1 MPDMPNAS
9 AVDFR
14 RRSLAR
20 ALAVGGF
27 SALAAPAARAALTIE
42 IIGGNSTQVPITVL
56 PFGNQERYRDR
67 LGEVVLADLLRSG
80 WFRQQE
86 AGVTGRVP
94 TEPEEVDWSKFRSR
108 NVDNLVIGNIVERS
122 DGRLAVRFRL
132 MDAAKESQRAG
143 FSYTIAEQHL
153 RAVAHKIADVIYEEL
168 TGEPGVFSTRIC
180 YVVKTAE
187 RFELQVADADGGNA
201 DFILA
206 HKEPII
212 SPAWS
217 PDGTRIAYV
226 SFERRKPVIY
236 LHNLAEQ
243 KRIILADFEGANSAP
258 AWAPD
263 GQRLAITLT
272 RDGVA
277 QLYTVN
283 ADGSGINR
291 ITNSP
296 SIDTEAAW
304 SPDGRTLLF
313 TSDRGG
319 SPQIYR
325 MPSGGGQAERL
336 TFEGNYNVT
345 PRWSPDGRSFCFIQ
359 RNSGRYNVAIQDIG
373 SREAVLL
380 TDGRIDSSPTFAP
393 NGRMILYASEYGK
406 RGILAAVSRDG
417 RVKQRISDSG
427 GNVREPAWGP
437 LLKSR

>member
-1 MPDMPNAS
+1 MTMSDMPKAS
-9 AVDFR
+9 IADPIR
-14 RRSLAR
+14 RRLLGGL
-20 ALAVGGF
+20 ALAGAVM
-27 SALAAPAARAALTIE
+27 PAARAALTIE
-42 IIGGNSTQVPITVL
+42 IIGGNSTQVPVTIL
-56 PFGNQERYRDR
+56 PFGNQERQKER
-67 LGEVVLADLLRSG
+67 LSELIQADLLRSG
-80 WFRQQE
+80 WFRNQDP
-86 AGVTGRVP
+86 GVLPKPP
-94 TEPEEVDWSKFRSR
+94 TEPEEVDWRQMR
-108 NVDNLVIGNIVERS
+108 GRGVENLVIGNVVERS

-143 FSYTIAEQHL
+143 FSYTIAPAQL
-153 RAVAHKIADVIYEEL
+153 RATAHKIADVIYEEL
-168 TGEPGVFSTRIC
+168 TGERGVFSTRIC
-180 YVVKTAE
+180 YVVKAAE

-226 SFERRKPVIY
+226 SFERRKPIVFV
-236 LHNLAEQ
+236 HNLVDGN
-243 KRIILADFEGANSAP
+243 RTVLADFEGANSAP
-258 AWAPD
+258 SWAPD
-263 GQRLAITLT
+263 GRRLTITLT

-277 QLYTVN
+277 QIYVVN
-283 ADGSGINR
+283 ADGSGLTR
-291 ITNSP
+291 ITNSQA
-296 SIDTEAAW
+296 IDTEASW
-304 SPDGRTLLF
+304 SPDGNTILF

-325 MPSGGGQAERL
+325 MPSTGGPAERV
-336 TFEGNYNVT
+336 TFEGSYNVT

-359 RNSGRYNVAIQDIG
+359 RNSGRYNVAIQELG

-380 TDGRIDSSPTFAP
+380 TDGRIDSSPTFSP
-393 NGRMILYASEYGK
+393 NGRMILYASEHNR

-437 LLKSR
+437 LSKSR

>member
-1 MPDMPNAS
+1 MPNAS
-9 AVDFR
+9 IVDPIR
-14 RRSLAR
+14 RRLVGGL
-20 ALAVGGF
+20 ALAG
-27 SALAAPAARAALTIE
+27 ALVPSARAALTIE
-42 IIGGNSTQVPITVL
+42 IIGGNSTQVAVTVL
-56 PFGNQERYRDR
+56 PFGNQDLQKER
-67 LGEVVLADLLRSG
+67 LSELIQADLLRSG
-80 WFRQQE
+80 WFRNQDPG
-86 AGVTGRVP
+86 ALPKPP
-94 TEPEEVDWSKFRSR
+94 TEPEEVDWRQMR
-108 NVDNLVIGNIVERS
+108 NRGVENLVIGNVVERS

-143 FSYTIAEQHL
+143 FSYTITPAQL
-153 RAVAHKIADVIYEEL
+153 RATAHKIADVIYEEL
-168 TGEPGVFSTRIC
+168 TGERGVFSTRIC
-180 YVVKTAE
+180 YVVKAAE

-226 SFERRKPVIY
+226 SFERRKPIVFV
-236 LHNLAEQ
+236 HNLVDGT
-243 KRIILADFEGANSAP
+243 RTILADFEGANSAP
-258 AWAPD
+258 SWAPD
-263 GQRLAITLT
+263 GRRLTITLT

-277 QLYTVN
+277 QIYVVN
-283 ADGSGINR
+283 ADGSGLTR
-291 ITNSP
+291 ITNSQA
-296 SIDTEAAW
+296 IDTEAAW
-304 SPDGRTLLF
+304 SPDGSTILF

-325 MPSGGGQAERL
+325 MPSTGGSAERV
-336 TFEGNYNVT
+336 TFEGSYNVT

-359 RNSGRYNVAIQDIG
+359 RNSGRYNVAIQDLG

-393 NGRMILYASEYGK
+393 NGRMILYASEYNR

-437 LLKSR
+437 LSKSR

>member
-1 MPDMPNAS
+1 MPNAS
-9 AVDFR
+9 IVDPLR
-14 RRSLAR
+14 RRLVGGL
-20 ALAVGGF
+20 ALAG
-27 SALAAPAARAALTIE
+27 ALVPTARAALTIE
-42 IIGGNSTQVPITVL
+42 IIGGNSTQVPVTVL
-56 PFGNQERYRDR
+56 PFGNQDRQKERIS
-67 LGEVVLADLLRSG
+67 EVIQADLLRSG
-80 WFRQQE
+80 WFRNQE
-86 AGVTGRVP
+86 AGALPKPP
-94 TEPEEVDWSKFRSR
+94 TEPEEVDWRQMRSR
-108 NVDNLVIGNIVERS
+108 GVENLVIGNVVERS

-132 MDAAKESQRAG
+132 MDATKESQRAG
-143 FSYTIAEQHL
+143 FSYTIAPTQL
-153 RAVAHKIADVIYEEL
+153 RATAHKIADVIYEEL
-168 TGEPGVFSTRIC
+168 TGERGVFSTRIC
-180 YVVKTAE
+180 YVVKAAE

-226 SFERRKPVIY
+226 SFERRKPIVFV
-236 LHNLAEQ
+236 HNLVDGT
-243 KRIILADFEGANSAP
+243 RTVLADFEGANSAP
-258 AWAPD
+258 SWAPD
-263 GQRLAITLT
+263 GRRLTITLT

-277 QLYTVN
+277 QIYVVN
-283 ADGSGINR
+283 ADGSGLTR
-291 ITNSP
+291 ITNSQA
-296 SIDTEAAW
+296 IDTEAAW
-304 SPDGRTLLF
+304 SPDGNTILF

-325 MPSGGGQAERL
+325 MPSTGGAVERV
-336 TFEGNYNVT
+336 TFEGSYNVT

-359 RNSGRYNVAIQDIG
+359 RNSGRYNVAIQDLG

-393 NGRMILYASEYGK
+393 NGRMILYASEHNK

-437 LLKSR
+437 LSKSR

>member
-1 MPDMPNAS
+1 MSDMPNAS
-9 AVDFR
+9 IVDPLR
-14 RRSLAR
+14 RRLVGGL
-20 ALAVGGF
+20 ALAG
-27 SALAAPAARAALTIE
+27 ALVPTARAALTIE
-42 IIGGNSTQVPITVL
+42 IIGGNSTQVPVTVL
-56 PFGNQERYRDR
+56 PFGNQDRQKER
-67 LGEVVLADLLRSG
+67 LSELIQADLLRSG
-80 WFRQQE
+80 WFRNQD
-86 AGVTGRVP
+86 AGLLPKPP
-94 TEPEEVDWSKFRSR
+94 TEPEEVDWRQMRSR
-108 NVDNLVIGNIVERS
+108 GVENLVIGNVVERS

-132 MDAAKESQRAG
+132 MEATKESQRAG
-143 FSYTIAEQHL
+143 FSYTIAPTQL
-153 RAVAHKIADVIYEEL
+153 RATAHKIADVIYEEL
-168 TGEPGVFSTRIC
+168 TGERGVFSTRIC
-180 YVVKTAE
+180 YVVKAAE

-226 SFERRKPVIY
+226 SFERRKPIVFV
-236 LHNLAEQ
+236 HNLVDGT
-243 KRIILADFEGANSAP
+243 RTVLADFEGANSAP
-258 AWAPD
+258 SWAPD
-263 GQRLAITLT
+263 GRRLTITLT

-277 QLYTVN
+277 QIYVVN
-283 ADGSGINR
+283 ADGTGLTR
-291 ITNSP
+291 ITNSQA
-296 SIDTEAAW
+296 IDTEAAW
-304 SPDGRTLLF
+304 SPDGSTILF

-325 MPSGGGQAERL
+325 MPSTGGAAERV
-336 TFEGNYNVT
+336 TFEGSYNVT

-359 RNSGRYNVAIQDIG
+359 RNSGRYNVAIQDLG

-393 NGRMILYASEYGK
+393 NGRMILYASEHNK

-437 LLKSR
+437 LSKSR

>member
-1 MPDMPNAS
+1 MPNAS
-9 AVDFR
+9 IVDPLR
-14 RRSLAR
+14 RRLVGGL
-20 ALAVGGF
+20 ALAG
-27 SALAAPAARAALTIE
+27 ALVPTARAALTIE
-42 IIGGNSTQVPITVL
+42 IIGGNSTQVPVTVL
-56 PFGNQERYRDR
+56 PFGNQDRQKERIS
-67 LGEVVLADLLRSG
+67 EVIQADLLRSG
-80 WFRQQE
+80 WFRNQE
-86 AGVTGRVP
+86 AGALPKPP
-94 TEPEEVDWSKFRSR
+94 TEPEEVDWRQMRSR
-108 NVDNLVIGNIVERS
+108 GVENLVIGNVVERS

-132 MDAAKESQRAG
+132 MDATKESQRAG
-143 FSYTIAEQHL
+143 FSYTIAPTQL
-153 RAVAHKIADVIYEEL
+153 RATAHKIADVIYEEL
-168 TGEPGVFSTRIC
+168 TGERGVFSTRIC
-180 YVVKTAE
+180 YVVKAAE

-226 SFERRKPVIY
+226 SFERRKPIVFV
-236 LHNLAEQ
+236 HNLVDGT
-243 KRIILADFEGANSAP
+243 RTVLADFEGANSASS
-258 AWAPD
+258 WAPD
-263 GQRLAITLT
+263 GRRLTITLT

-277 QLYTVN
+277 QIYVVN
-283 ADGSGINR
+283 ADGSGLTR
-291 ITNSP
+291 ITNSQA
-296 SIDTEAAW
+296 IDTEAAW
-304 SPDGRTLLF
+304 SPDGNTILF

-325 MPSGGGQAERL
+325 MPSTGGAVERV
-336 TFEGNYNVT
+336 TFEGSYNVT

-359 RNSGRYNVAIQDIG
+359 RNSGRYNVAIQDLG

-393 NGRMILYASEYGK
+393 NGRMILYASEHNK

-437 LLKSR
+437 LSKSR

>member
-1 MPDMPNAS
+1 MPMSDMPNAS
-9 AVDFR
+9 IVDPLR
-14 RRSLAR
+14 RRLVGGL
-20 ALAVGGF
+20 ALAG
-27 SALAAPAARAALTIE
+27 ALVPTARAALTIE
-42 IIGGNSTQVPITVL
+42 IIGGNSTQVPVTVL
-56 PFGNQERYRDR
+56 PFGNQDRQKERIS
-67 LGEVVLADLLRSG
+67 EVIQADLLRSG
-80 WFRQQE
+80 WFRNQE
-86 AGVTGRVP
+86 AGALPKPP
-94 TEPEEVDWSKFRSR
+94 TEPEEVDWRQMRSR
-108 NVDNLVIGNIVERS
+108 GVENLVIGNVVERS

-132 MDAAKESQRAG
+132 MDATKESQRAG
-143 FSYTIAEQHL
+143 FSYTIAPTQL
-153 RAVAHKIADVIYEEL
+153 RATAHKIADVIYEEL
-168 TGEPGVFSTRIC
+168 TGERGVFSTRIC
-180 YVVKTAE
+180 YVVKAAE

-226 SFERRKPVIY
+226 SFERRKPIVFV
-236 LHNLAEQ
+236 HNLVDGT
-243 KRIILADFEGANSAP
+243 RTVLADFEGANSAP
-258 AWAPD
+258 SWAPD
-263 GQRLAITLT
+263 GRRLTITLT

-277 QLYTVN
+277 QIYVVN
-283 ADGSGINR
+283 ADGSGLTR
-291 ITNSP
+291 ITNSQA
-296 SIDTEAAW
+296 IDTEAAW
-304 SPDGRTLLF
+304 SPDGNTILF

-325 MPSGGGQAERL
+325 MPSTGGAVERV
-336 TFEGNYNVT
+336 TFEGSYNVT

-359 RNSGRYNVAIQDIG
+359 RNSGRYNVAIQDLG

-393 NGRMILYASEYGK
+393 NGRMILYASEHNK

-437 LLKSR
+437 LSKSR

>member
-1 MPDMPNAS
+1 MTMSDMPNAS
-9 AVDFR
+9 NVDPLR
-14 RRSLAR
+14 RRLLGGLAI
-20 ALAVGGF
+20 AGTLVP
-27 SALAAPAARAALTIE
+27 SARAALTIE

-56 PFGNQERYRDR
+56 PFGNQDRQRERIS
-67 LGEVVLADLLRSG
+67 EVIQGDLLRSG
-80 WFRQQE
+80 WFRNQD
-86 AGVTGRVP
+86 AGVLSKPP
-94 TEPEEVDWSKFRSR
+94 TEPEEVDWRQMR
-108 NVDNLVIGNIVERS
+108 GRGVENLVIGNVVERS

-132 MDAAKESQRAG
+132 MDAAKEAQRVG
-143 FSYTIAEQHL
+143 FSYTIAPAQL
-153 RAVAHKIADVIYEEL
+153 RATAHKIADVIYEEL
-168 TGEPGVFSTRIC
+168 TGERGVFSTRIC
-180 YVVKTAE
+180 YVVKAAE

-226 SFERRKPVIY
+226 SFERRKPIIFV
-236 LHNLAEQ
+236 HNLVDGN
-243 KRIILADFEGANSAP
+243 RIVLADFEGANSAP
-258 AWAPD
+258 SWAPD
-263 GQRLAITLT
+263 GRRLAITLT

-277 QLYTVN
+277 QIYVVN
-283 ADGSGINR
+283 ADGSGLTR
-291 ITNSP
+291 ITNSQA
-296 SIDTEAAW
+296 IDTEAAW
-304 SPDGRTLLF
+304 SPDGSAMLF

-325 MPSGGGQAERL
+325 MPSTGGAAERV
-336 TFEGNYNVT
+336 TFEGTYNVT

-359 RNSGRYNVAIQDIG
+359 RNSGRYNVAIQDVG

-393 NGRMILYASEYGK
+393 NGRMILYASEYNK

-437 LLKSR
+437 LSKSR

>member
-1 MPDMPNAS
+1 MPMSDMLNAS
-9 AVDFR
+9 TVDPLR
-14 RRSLAR
+14 RRLLGGL
-20 ALAVGGF
+20 ALAG
-27 SALAAPAARAALTIE
+27 ALVPAARAALTIE
-42 IIGGNSTQVPITVL
+42 IIGGNSTQVPVTIL
-56 PFGNQERYRDR
+56 PFGNQDRQKERIAE
-67 LGEVVLADLLRSG
+67 LIQADLLRSG
-80 WFRQQE
+80 WFRNQDPG
-86 AGVTGRVP
+86 ALPKPP
-94 TEPEEVDWSKFRSR
+94 TEPEEVDWRQMRSR
-108 NVDNLVIGNIVERS
+108 GVENLVIGNVVERS

-143 FSYTIAEQHL
+143 FSYTIAPAQL
-153 RAVAHKIADVIYEEL
+153 RATAHKIADVIYEEL

-180 YVVKTAE
+180 YVVKAAE

-226 SFERRKPVIY
+226 SFERRKPIVFV
-236 LHNLAEQ
+236 HNLVDGNR
-243 KRIILADFEGANSAP
+243 KVLADFEGANSAP
-258 AWAPD
+258 SWAPD
-263 GQRLAITLT
+263 GRRLTITLT

-277 QLYTVN
+277 QIYVVN
-283 ADGSGINR
+283 ADGSGLTR
-291 ITNSP
+291 ITTSQA
-296 SIDTEAAW
+296 IDTEAAW
-304 SPDGRTLLF
+304 SPDGNTILF

-325 MPSGGGQAERL
+325 MPSTGGAAERV
-336 TFEGNYNVT
+336 TFEGSYNVT

-359 RNSGRYNVAIQDIG
+359 RNSGRYNVAIQDLG

-393 NGRMILYASEYGK
+393 NGRMILYASEYNR

-417 RVKQRISDSG
+417 RVKQRISDSV

-437 LLKSR
+437 LSKSR

>member
-1 MPDMPNAS
+1 MPNAS
-9 AVDFR
+9 IVDPLR
-14 RRSLAR
+14 RRLVGGL
-20 ALAVGGF
+20 ALAG
-27 SALAAPAARAALTIE
+27 ALVPTARAALTIE
-42 IIGGNSTQVPITVL
+42 IIGGNSTQVPVTVL
-56 PFGNQERYRDR
+56 PFGNQDRQKERISE
-67 LGEVVLADLLRSG
+67 LIQADLLRSG
-80 WFRQQE
+80 WFRNQD
-86 AGVTGRVP
+86 AGLLPKPP
-94 TEPEEVDWSKFRSR
+94 TEPEEVDWRQMRSR
-108 NVDNLVIGNIVERS
+108 GVENLVIGNVVERS

-132 MDAAKESQRAG
+132 MEASKESQRAG
-143 FSYTIAEQHL
+143 FSYTIAPTQL
-153 RAVAHKIADVIYEEL
+153 RATAHKIADVIYEEL
-168 TGEPGVFSTRIC
+168 TGERGVFSTRIC
-180 YVVKTAE
+180 YVVKAAE

-226 SFERRKPVIY
+226 SFERRKPIVFV
-236 LHNLAEQ
+236 HNLVDGT
-243 KRIILADFEGANSAP
+243 RTVLADFEGANSAP
-258 AWAPD
+258 SWAPD
-263 GQRLAITLT
+263 GRRLTITLT

-277 QLYTVN
+277 QIYVVN
-283 ADGSGINR
+283 ADGGGLTR
-291 ITNSP
+291 ITNSQA
-296 SIDTEAAW
+296 IDTEAAW
-304 SPDGRTLLF
+304 SPDGSTILF

-325 MPSGGGQAERL
+325 MPSTGGAAERV
-336 TFEGNYNVT
+336 TFEGSYNVT

-359 RNSGRYNVAIQDIG
+359 RNSGRYNVAIQDLG

-393 NGRMILYASEYGK
+393 NGRMILYASEHNK

-437 LLKSR
+437 LSKSR

>member
-1 MPDMPNAS
+1 MTMSDMPNAS
-9 AVDFR
+9 IVDPLR
-14 RRSLAR
+14 RRLLGGL
-20 ALAVGGF
+20 ALAGTLVP
-27 SALAAPAARAALTIE
+27 SARAALTIE

-56 PFGNQERYRDR
+56 AFGNQDRQRERMSE
-67 LGEVVLADLLRSG
+67 LIQGDLLRSG
-80 WFRQQE
+80 WFRNQD
-86 AGVTGRVP
+86 AGALSKPP
-94 TEPEEVDWSKFRSR
+94 TEPEEVDWRQMRSR
-108 NVDNLVIGNIVERS
+108 GVENLVIGNVVERS

-132 MDAAKESQRAG
+132 MDASKEAQRVG
-143 FSYTIAEQHL
+143 FSYTIAPAQL
-153 RAVAHKIADVIYEEL
+153 RATAHKIADVIYEEL
-168 TGEPGVFSTRIC
+168 TGERGVFSTRIC
-180 YVVKTAE
+180 YVVKAAE

-226 SFERRKPVIY
+226 SFERRKPIVFV
-236 LHNLAEQ
+236 HNLVDGN
-243 KRIILADFEGANSAP
+243 RIVLADFEGANSAP
-258 AWAPD
+258 SWAPD
-263 GQRLAITLT
+263 GRRLAITLT

-277 QLYTVN
+277 QIYVVN
-283 ADGSGINR
+283 ADGGGLTR
-291 ITNSP
+291 ITNSQA
-296 SIDTEAAW
+296 IDTEAAW
-304 SPDGRTLLF
+304 SPDGSAMLF

-325 MPSGGGQAERL
+325 MPSTGGAAERV
-336 TFEGNYNVT
+336 TFEGTYNVT

-393 NGRMILYASEYGK
+393 NGRMILYASEYNK

-437 LLKSR
+437 LSKSR